1 MRAGVS
7 FGAMEQVLRD
17 FRLALRRLSRAPVFT
32 MFAVAS
38 LALGLGVS
46 TAIYSVVRTFF
57 WMPLGVAQQAEL
69 VAVTNMRVMPAM
81 SWLDFADFRAQ
92 QSSFSSLGAS
102 RTFTVAVAAAGTA
115 EPMFGAGVSGDYF
128 VTMRL
133 VPRLGR
139 LLQLDDEVRARHVV
153 VLSERFWRSRLNSD
167 PSVVGQSI
175 KVGGQTFEVV
185 GVTRGMFHGMERF
198 LGQSLWVPV
207 TAIPQDSPAFGPT
220 RDLVDRSRSTVQV
233 WGRLKRG
240 VVLARADAE
249 TALIG
254 QRLDASHPK
263 GDRRTRVWGLKG
275 NAAEFADS
283 ETTNTIAG
291 MILTAVVMVLLIA
304 CSNLANLS
312 LARGTA
318 RAQETS
324 VRSALGASRWRLV
337 REQLIEGSLVT
348 LLGAAGGALVLV
360 GLIEYF
366 TTDLPFGR
374 SMTIPFKPIVDVSV
388 LGASMA
394 GMTVSLLV
402 FALWPALQSTRK
414 DVRQGLGAGS
424 AATPPKW
431 RLHRNLVA
439 WQVCG
444 SVALLLVAAMSAR
457 VIAGLGR
464 LPSGL
469 GYEKL
474 ALAQLDFVLNGKDEA
489 QARHLVDAIVSGTR
503 AQPGI
508 ESVSASNGLPFGFLG
523 GGSIAVVT
531 TQAPPGAR
539 DSGRDTSVISGSP
552 ELFAA
557 LGIRVIR
564 GRALTDRDDLAA
576 RAVAVVSERL
586 ARDLFLTTDVV
597 GRTIVVRRAA
607 APTTNPSFELLEIV
621 GVCPDIG
628 DIANPNP
635 SSRRDSIV
643 FRPLAQAYDVR
654 VPITITARTND
665 PLQAVGILRSVIR
678 RVDPELAVSA
688 VGSGSRLLE
697 GPYFFL
703 RVIVR
708 LSTAMGGLALV
719 LAMAGLFGVLSHVVS
734 LRTREIGIRIAIG
747 ADRARVFRLVLRD
760 GLYPVAKG
768 IALGLGLG
776 VAARMAVRAWVV
788 TEVSAIDAI
797 VFSLV
802 PIPFFVAAFV
812 ACYFPAARASRV
824 DPNVALRN
832 L

>member
-1 MRAGVS
+1 
-7 FGAMEQVLRD
+7 MEQVLRD
-17 FRLALRRLSRAPVFT
+17 FRLALRRLSRTPLFT
-32 MFAVAS
+32 LFAVGS

-46 TAIYSVVRTFF
+46 TAIYSAVRTFF
-57 WMPLGVAQQAEL
+57 WMPLGVAQQEEL

-92 QSSFSSLGAS
+92 QSSFSSVGAS
-102 RTFTVAVAAAGTA
+102 RTFTVAVAAVGTA
-115 EPMFGAGVSGDYF
+115 APVFGAGVSGDYF

-139 LLQLDDEVRARHVV
+139 LLQLEDEARARRVV
-153 VLSERFWRSRLNSD
+153 VLSERFWRSRFNSD

-175 KVGGQTFEVV
+175 KLGGRTFEVV
-185 GVTRGMFHGMERF
+185 GVSRGIFHGLERF
-198 LGQSLWVPV
+198 LAQSVWIPV
-207 TAIPQDSPAFGPT
+207 TSIPQDSPAFGST
-220 RDLVDRSRSTVQV
+220 RDLVDRRMSTVQV

-240 VVLARADAE
+240 VVLARADGD

-254 QRLDASHPK
+254 QRLDASYPK
-263 GDRRTRVWGLKG
+263 GDRRVRVWGLKP

-318 RAQETS
+318 RARETS

-337 REQLIEGSLVT
+337 REQLIEGTIVT
-348 LLGAAGGALVLV
+348 VVGAACGALVLA
-360 GLIEYF
+360 GLTDYF
-366 TTDLPFGR
+366 TTELPLGR
-374 SMTIPFKPIVDVSV
+374 SMTMPFRPIVDVTV
-388 LGASMA
+388 LVASLV

-414 DVRQGLGAGS
+414 DVRQGLGSGS

-464 LPSGL
+464 LPSGV

-474 ALAQLDFVLNGKDEA
+474 ALAQIDFVLNGKDEA
-489 QARHLVDAIVSGTR
+489 QARRLVDAIVSGAR
-503 AQPGI
+503 SQPGI

-523 GGSIAVVT
+523 GGSSAVVT
-531 TQAPPGAR
+531 TAEAPFTSAR
-539 DSGRDTSVISGSP
+539 DTGRDTSVIAGTP
-552 ELFAA
+552 ELLAS
-557 LGIRVIR
+557 LGIRVVR
-564 GRALTDRDDLAA
+564 GRALTDRDDVAA
-576 RAVAVVSERL
+576 RPVAVVSERL
-586 ARDLFLTTDVV
+586 ARDLFRTTDVV
-597 GRTIVVRRAA
+597 GRTVVVRRTASVS
-607 APTTNPSFELLEIV
+607 TRYPSSQSLEIV
-621 GVCPDIG
+621 GVCADTGNIG
-628 DIANPNP
+628 NPNP
-635 SSRRDSIV
+635 SSRRDSVV

-665 PLQAVGILRSVIR
+665 PSQAAGILRSVIR
-678 RVDPELAVSA
+678 RVDPELAASA
-688 VGSGSRLLE
+688 VGSGSSLLE

-703 RVIVR
+703 RIIIR
-708 LSTAMGGLALV
+708 LSTSMGLLALV

-734 LRTREIGIRIAIG
+734 LRTREIGIRIAVG
-747 ADRARVFRLVLRD
+747 ADRGRVFRLVLKD
-760 GLYPVAKG
+760 GLYPVMKG
-768 IALGLGLG
+768 LALGLGIG

-788 TEVSAIDAI
+788 TEVSAIDPV

-802 PIPFFVAAFV
+802 PIPFVVAALV

-824 DPNVALRN
+824 DPNVALRD